1 MGNRYMEELR
11 VALAE
16 HKKQIEGLAAE
27 TMALQFILSGVLG
40 KVIEAIPQAEP
51 IIISAFDAAANAAE
65 RLSLERGKSSGHMP
79 KTLEIVEQLR
89 TSVKGKDRPRH
100 GV

>member
-1 MGNRYMEELR
+1 MEELKA
-11 VALAE
+11 ALAE
-16 HKKQIEGLAAE
+16 HKKQIDGLAAE

-40 KVIEAIPQAEP
+40 QIIKAMPQAEP
-51 IIISAFDAAANAAE
+51 IILSAFDAAANAAE
-65 RLSLERGKSSGHMP
+65 RLSIEHGKASGHMP

-89 TSVKGKDRPRH
+89 TSVKGKDQPRH